1 MKRIFKILLS
11 HKVALF
17 VLIVGVYL
25 LFTNQNIVGVSLIS
39 CSVALFDTDED
50 EIKPK
55 ERDVIPTDSEGEE

>member
-17 VLIVGVYL
+17 ILIVGTCL
-25 LFTNQNIVGVSLIS
+25 LFSDQNIIGVSLIS
-39 CSVALFDTDED
+39 CSIALFDAEED
-50 EIKPK
+50 EVKPK